1 VQDGEKGSLMGHG
14 DENDLTDAE
23 VRAMWDEG
31 EPVALAVSVFD
42 VDPSPWV
49 VEQSNTAP
57 RGFLGKAIT
66 YYSFFGAGR
75 VRYPLRVSDAGMRS
89 A

>member
-1 VQDGEKGSLMGHG
+1 MGHR

-31 EPVALAVSVFD
+31 EPAALAVSVFD

-49 VEQSNTAP
+49 VEPSNTAP

-75 VRYPLRVSDAGMRS
+75 VRYPFRMSDTGMRS
-89 A
+89 EVE

>member
-1 VQDGEKGSLMGHG
+1 MRHR

-31 EPVALAVSVFD
+31 EPVQLVTSVFN
-42 VDPSPWV
+42 VDSSPWV
-49 VEQSNTAP
+49 VEPANTAP
-57 RGFLGKAIT
+57 RGSFDWAVT
-66 YYSFFGAGR
+66 YYSFFGAGS
-75 VRYPLRVSDAGMRS
+75 VRYPLRLTDAGMHS